1 MPTAF
6 LSPRSLRLGSFGLL
20 LALLIPIS
28 IHQVQAALATEK
40 NSPAARRI
48 ISLGPIN
55 TENLFLMGAGNSL
68 VGCTIYCNRPPE
80 AQRKEKIGTVLQLDV
95 EKIISLN
102 PDLILATGLTSP
114 EQVAQFTRLGI
125 KVVHFRQP
133 HNFAEICDNFLL
145 MGRLT
150 GHLPQAEQVVA
161 AARRRV
167 EEIRL
172 KTAALPKQ
180 KVFLQ
185 IGANPL
191 FASVGNAFTNDYLTL
206 AGGTNIA
213 ADETRPQY
221 DYERVLA
228 HNPDVILVALMG
240 GDAGVAGEE
249 RRKWLNYPVLAAAK
263 SGRVHVIDPD
273 LVCSPTPVSFAKGLA
288 LVAGLLHP
296 GLLLPEAK

>member
-1 MPTAF
+1 MPTIF
-6 LSPRSLRLGSFGLL
+6 FSFRILRFGCFGL
-20 LALLIPIS
+20 LALLIAS
-28 IHQVQAALATEK
+28 TGQGQVAPVAE
-40 NSPAARRI
+40 NGPPARRI
-48 ISLGPIN
+48 VSLGPIN
-55 TENLFLMGAGNSL
+55 TENLFLMGAGGSL
-68 VGCTIYCNRPPE
+68 VGCTTYCNYPPE
-80 AQRKEKIGTVLQLDV
+80 AKKKEKIGTVLQPNV

-114 EQVAQFTRLGI
+114 EQVAQFTRLGV

-133 HNFAEICDNFLL
+133 RSFAEICDNFLL

-161 AARRRV
+161 VARRRV
-167 EEIRL
+167 EEVRL
-172 KTAALPKQ
+172 RTATLPAQ

-191 FASVGNAFTNDYLTL
+191 FASVGNTFTNDYLSL

-228 HNPDVILVALMG
+228 HDPDVILIAIMG
-240 GDAGVAGEE
+240 GETGIAGQE
-249 RRKWLNYPVLAAAK
+249 RRRWLGYPVLAAAK
-263 SGRVHVIDPD
+263 SGRVHMLDPD
-273 LVCSPTPVSFAKGLA
+273 LVCSPTPVSFVKTLA
-288 LVAGLLHP
+288 LVAELLHP
-296 GLLLPEAK
+296 GLRLPEVK